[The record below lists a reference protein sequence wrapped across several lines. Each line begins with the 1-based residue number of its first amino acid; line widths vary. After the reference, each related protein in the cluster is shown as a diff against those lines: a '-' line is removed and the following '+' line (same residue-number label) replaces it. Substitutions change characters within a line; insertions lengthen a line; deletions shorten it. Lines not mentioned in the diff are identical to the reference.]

1 MDGPPEDKVSFW
13 KTPGGI
19 LVIVL
24 LSIIGLTFLL
34 SLFSGKDKPIN
45 HRRNWSNNNYHKHG
59 LVSPSLAGY
68 I

>member
-1 MDGPPEDKVSFW
+1 MDTNPDEKVSFW
-13 KTPGGI
+13 KSPMGI
-19 LVIVL
+19 IVIIL
-24 LSIIGLTFLL
+24 LSIVGLTLLL